1 MNLLI
6 VDDDLHVIEG
16 IERNLD
22 WERLHIDQ
30 AFQALGVPAAKKVL
44 ASNPIDVMICDIEMP
59 QETGL
64 DLLEWIREEG
74 FPIQAIFLTS
84 YAKFEYEQ
92 RAIKLESL

>member
-44 ASNPIDVMICDIEMP
+44 SSNPIDVMI
-59 QETGL
+59 
-64 DLLEWIREEG
+64 
-74 FPIQAIFLTS
+74 
-84 YAKFEYEQ
+84 
-92 RAIKLESL
+92 